1 MEIKEYRDDFF
12 DNAKKIQIY
21 NSYEPYY
28 LYEMRKYYEENNIE
42 CIEASDTDLD
52 VYLKYFNNIK
62 YLYLN
67 SQAIHLEEVNKLPN
81 LNGIS
86 LCNNQIKEIDEKILE
101 KLEYLEIYY
110 FDKKQVDLSKF
121 KSLKHLRLLN
131 YPFENLE
138 IHNELKSLEIDE
150 APRLTRLKGVNSI
163 FLENLKLE
171 NIENL
176 STIELDCTELKSFY
190 IYDSKKVTN
199 LESFLSTCKKLKSI
213 VIISYSDSKAVLK
226 NINFIN
232 ELENLEYF
240 RTSFKILD
248 GNLNPLLKIKDAV
261 ICNFYKNYNLEDKD
275 LPHIY
280 VSIDIDG
287 KVKKVKLESLEL
299 GKDDPRIIWL
309 K

>member
-1 MEIKEYRDDFF
+1 MKIKEYRDEFF
-12 DNAKKIQIY
+12 DNAKKIKIY

-28 LYEMRKYYEENNIE
+28 LYEMKRYYEENNID

-62 YLYLN
+62 YIYLN
-67 SQAIHLEEVNKLPN
+67 SQAIHLEELNKLPN

-86 LCNNQIKEIDEKILE
+86 LCNNQIKDIDYKILK

-138 IHNELKSLEIDE
+138 IHNELKSLGIDE
-150 APRLTRLKGVNSI
+150 ASKLTKLKEINSMS
-163 FLENLKLE
+163 LENLKLE
-171 NIENL
+171 NLGNL
-176 STIELDCTELKSFY
+176 ITIDLDCPKLTSFY

-199 LESFLSTCKKLKSI
+199 LEEFLSICKKLKNI
-213 VIISYSDSKAVLK
+213 VIISYSDSKAFLK

-232 ELENLEYF
+232 KLESLEYF
-240 RTSFKILD
+240 RTNFKILD

-261 ICNFYKNYNLEDKD
+261 ICRFYKNYNLVDKD

-280 VSIDIDG
+280 VPINIDG
-287 KVKKVKLESLEL
+287 KIKKVELDSLEL
-299 GKDDPRIIWL
+299 GKEDPRIIWL